1 MNYESF
7 SGTGSSMRP
16 VGNLGPGGYAGGA
29 GFGSGGFG
37 NYSNLGR
44 SDLYGSSY
52 PVGTGGPTTGMGF
65 AQGYGNY
72 GGPRRGDPRVQI
84 TKFTRKLTH
93 HHHPWSDKVV
103 TAEWAMECM
112 VEEEEDYARL
122 PKLSSKCLTK
132 GNESAVA
139 PILQRC
145 GQSYYTSKPLLS
157 RLAKFKGLL
166 SGLLG
171 GGRCS
176 NVYPE
181 YMEVIA
187 TEGGEEVVEVFRENC
202 PTSIFDNIKNK
213 FKGKLRQIGGEIK
226 QGAQEFKNDIDRGI
240 QTVKEEV
247 RSGAHHLAMKFED
260 LRTMEHFKLFGAHK
274 HECATLTPEQIY
286 SAPNGFFRMMS
297 RQCFLDLSPDCMAAI
312 PPPQIPRIK
321 WWKYATAEK
330 VAALPPKSL
339 IYLPFKRLGK
349 KALKYSDTK
358 NYLEKDG
365 GGDCYGTDSEIENHP
380 CLGIGEEQEEFLMRD
395 RKVRQQEVQ
404 RCKAGTGP
412 SKILI
417 VILMV
422 FFIMILLGLM
432 TISLLY

>member
-1 MNYESF
+1 MILWVLFLGTLIKFTLEACDSCDPSGQFIANTMQGYGDYNPAIGSGSMSGGMLGSGGVGGRSGMNYESF

-16 VGNLGPGGYAGGA
+16 VGNLGPGGYPVGP

-37 NYSNLGR
+37 NYNNLGR

-52 PVGTGGPTTGMGF
+52 PVGTEGPTTGMGF

-72 GGPRRGDPRVQI
+72 GGPRRGDPQGSNYPVYSGAYTPPPPVGQ
-84 TKFTRKLTH
+84 
-93 HHHPWSDKVV
+93 
-103 TAEWAMECM
+103 
-112 VEEEEDYARL
+112 
-122 PKLSSKCLTK
+122 SSYGGMGYGTYGGGGGGCPPPETIIQMLDQ

-176 NVYPE
+176 NVSPE
-181 YMEVIA
+181 YLEVIA

-213 FKGKLRQIGGEIK
+213 FKGKLRQIAGEIK
-226 QGAQEFKNDIDRGI
+226 QGAQKFKNDIDRGI

-247 RSGAHHLAMKFED
+247 RSGVHHLAMKFED

-286 SAPNGFFRMMS
+286 SAPSGFFRMMS

-321 WWKYATAEK
+321 WWKYSTAEK
-330 VAALPPKSL
+330 VAALPPESL

-365 GGDCYGTDSEIENHP
+365 GGDCYGTDW
-380 CLGIGEEQEEFLMRD
+380 
-395 RKVRQQEVQ
+395 K
-404 RCKAGTGP
+404 
-412 SKILI
+412 
-417 VILMV
+417 
-422 FFIMILLGLM
+422 
-432 TISLLY
+432 